1 MVSIT
6 IREFGRLTTE
16 SVETRVD
23 QAQVS
28 ASAFDWLCRE
38 NSRLSRGGAS
48 LVQIDDRRWLR
59 LDNYVGVIE
68 TPCGTRIEILP
79 KHVDDVGDPG
89 RARRLLRKMLCTCLN
104 LTPREFGPASIEAFE
119 SPLTEWLARQFL
131 LALDELVKRG
141 VRYGY
146 HAEQDEQRFLRGQLQ
161 VARQLRQPAGR
172 QHRFRVEYDVFDA
185 NRAENRLLR
194 SALERVFRMTRD
206 ATNWR
211 LSRELTEWLSIVPL
225 STDIPGDFRRWGTD
239 RLMAHY
245 QPVRPWCALILGE
258 QSPLS
263 LLGEWRGLSLL
274 FPMEKLFERY
284 VEVCLRRQLPPGAVL
299 QRTPS
304 TEFLCRH
311 LDQPWFRLEPDLLL
325 TLGPK
330 KWVID
335 TKWKRLDAALSNAS
349 DKYKLSQSDF
359 YQLFAYGQQ
368 YLAGKGEML
377 LVFPR
382 TSSFQAALP
391 GFEYTEDL
399 RIHVVPF
406 DLEAGSLAGEW
417 LVTRGQPLQMSA

>member
-1 MVSIT
+1 
-6 IREFGRLTTE
+6 
-16 SVETRVD
+16 
-23 QAQVS
+23 
-28 ASAFDWLCRE
+28 
-38 NSRLSRGGAS
+38 
-48 LVQIDDRRWLR
+48 
-59 LDNYVGVIE
+59 
-68 TPCGTRIEILP
+68 
-79 KHVDDVGDPG
+79 
-89 RARRLLRKMLCTCLN
+89 
-104 LTPREFGPASIEAFE
+104 
-119 SPLTEWLARQFL
+119 
-131 LALDELVKRG
+131 
-141 VRYGY
+141 
-146 HAEQDEQRFLRGQLQ
+146 
-161 VARQLRQPAGR
+161 
-172 QHRFRVEYDVFDA
+172 VEYDVFDA
-185 NRAENRLLR
+185 NRAENRLLH

-206 ATNWR
+206 AANWR

-284 VEVCLRRQLPPGAVL
+284 VEACLRRQLPAGAVL

-325 TLGPK
+325 TVGQK

-349 DKYKLSQSDF
+349 DKYKLSQGDF
-359 YQLFAYGQQ
+359 YQLFAYGQH

-382 TSSFQAALP
+382 TSWFQAALP
-391 GFEYTEDL
+391 GFEYTKDL

-406 DLEAGSLAGEW
+406 DLEAGSLAGGW